1 VRRPR
6 VLRRHLR
13 VSRRRPRV
21 ALASLDARAHVFFDS
36 ARRRVARVA
45 SLRAMSL
52 RLRFAGRGVGGADD
66 ARERASD
73 DRVSFGVL
81 RLCVGRGTFARWKS
95 VLLHF
100 NPESAS
106 VVARGRANAQKR
118 AVEVRRA
125 SARRATNERATR
137 RANAR
142 RRADD
147 AGENFKSMHFI
158 RRNGYRR
165 FRCR

>member
-1 VRRPR
+1 
-6 VLRRHLR
+6 
-13 VSRRRPRV
+13 
-21 ALASLDARAHVFFDS
+21 
-36 ARRRVARVA
+36 
-45 SLRAMSL
+45 MSL

-118 AVEVRRA
+118 AVEVRRE

>member
-1 VRRPR
+1 
-6 VLRRHLR
+6 
-13 VSRRRPRV
+13 
-21 ALASLDARAHVFFDS
+21 
-36 ARRRVARVA
+36 
-45 SLRAMSL
+45 MSL

-106 VVARGRANAQKR
+106 VVARGRANAQKG
-118 AVEVRRA
+118 AIEVRLRA
-125 SARRATNERATR
+125 RDARRTNARRDERT
-137 RANAR
+137 R

-147 AGENFKSMHFI
+147 AGENFKPMHFI

>member
-1 VRRPR
+1 
-6 VLRRHLR
+6 
-13 VSRRRPRV
+13 
-21 ALASLDARAHVFFDS
+21 
-36 ARRRVARVA
+36 
-45 SLRAMSL
+45 MSL

-106 VVARGRANAQKR
+106 VVARGRANAQKARGRGATSDAR
-118 AVEVRRA
+118 A
-125 SARRATNERATR
+125 RATR
-137 RANAR
+137 RTREAATSER
-142 RRADD
+142 DGALTMRAKTLNRCISFAGTVIAVFDVDD
-147 AGENFKSMHFI
+147 V
-158 RRNGYRR
+158 
-165 FRCR
+165 

>member
-106 VVARGRANAQKR
+106 VVARGRANAQKG
-118 AVEVRRA
+118 AIEVRLRA
-125 SARRATNERATR
+125 RDARRTNARRDERT
-137 RANAR
+137 R

-147 AGENFKSMHFI
+147 AGENFKPMHVI

>member
-1 VRRPR
+1 

-13 VSRRRPRV
+13 VSRRRTRV

-125 SARRATNERATR
+125 SARRATSEPRRDERTR
-137 RANAR
+137 DGALTMRAKTLNRCTSFAGTVI
-142 RRADD
+142 AVFDVDD
-147 AGENFKSMHFI
+147 V
-158 RRNGYRR
+158 
-165 FRCR
+165 

>member
-1 VRRPR
+1 
-6 VLRRHLR
+6 
-13 VSRRRPRV
+13 
-21 ALASLDARAHVFFDS
+21 
-36 ARRRVARVA
+36 
-45 SLRAMSL
+45 MSL

-125 SARRATNERATR
+125 
-137 RANAR
+137 NAR
-142 RRADD
+142 RD
-147 AGENFKSMHFI
+147 E
-158 RRNGYRR
+158 R
-165 FRCR
+165 FRTVANAIRSRERDGALTMRAKT

>member
-1 VRRPR
+1 
-6 VLRRHLR
+6 
-13 VSRRRPRV
+13 
-21 ALASLDARAHVFFDS
+21 
-36 ARRRVARVA
+36 
-45 SLRAMSL
+45 MSL

-106 VVARGRANAQKR
+106 VVARGRANAQKG
-118 AVEVRRA
+118 AIEVRLRA
-125 SARRATNERATR
+125 RDARRT
-137 RANAR
+137 NAR
-142 RRADD
+142 RDERTRDGALTMRAKTLNRCTSFAGTVIAVFDVDD
-147 AGENFKSMHFI
+147 V
-158 RRNGYRR
+158 
-165 FRCR
+165 